1 MPVGNTRLSFC
12 SSLCRE
18 NFCNLNECRSG
29 NINNTL
35 RCLSCGLVD
44 NPNDCKVVKECLE
57 GEICLAEK
65 IETFGKSKY
74 RLGCVRHQD
83 CSLRRISTSQ
93 IIGKRTAVQNCSVCC
108 KTDYCNL
115 DACSANMSAQILQ
128 LNPVSPNAVCEDDDP
143 KLCATLGRFN
153 ADACSDPYVVEKCP
167 KSCVACD
174 HFGWTE
180 WGSYSYCS
188 QTCSF
193 GTKTRKRE
201 CYHRL
206 DISMNKTCVGN
217 ATEQEQCYIIMDCP
231 PVNGG
236 WCYREMTP
244 YCNYNA
250 AVAGACLSP
259 YLVRSNCAC
268 PPPQY
273 GGLPCR

>member
-115 DACSANMSAQILQ
+115 DACSANMSGTQILQ

-167 KSCVACD
+167 KSCVACVVP
-174 HFGWTE
+174 
-180 WGSYSYCS
+180 
-188 QTCSF
+188 
-193 GTKTRKRE
+193 
-201 CYHRL
+201 
-206 DISMNKTCVGN
+206 IGN
-217 ATEQEQCYIIMDCP
+217 LINMAEGI
-231 PVNGG
+231 
-236 WCYREMTP
+236 
-244 YCNYNA
+244 
-250 AVAGACLSP
+250 
-259 YLVRSNCAC
+259 
-268 PPPQY
+268 
-273 GGLPCR
+273 